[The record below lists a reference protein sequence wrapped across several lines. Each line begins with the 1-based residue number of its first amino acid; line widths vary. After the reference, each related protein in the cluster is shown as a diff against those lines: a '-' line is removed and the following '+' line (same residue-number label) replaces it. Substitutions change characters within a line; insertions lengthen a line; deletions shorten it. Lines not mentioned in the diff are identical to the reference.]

1 VLQPLQKTKGDN
13 KRKRRCGF
21 AYRPSVPMKT
31 RHSSTTMASTTIVGR
46 ALISDPEIQRMI
58 GALARTRNQAW
69 FMRHRFAIA
78 PCCRCGSRGQQWV
91 MVDPLTTASLYL
103 LSKNTKCCEMF
114 PEAAYTAFQIED
126 VARSMALQYPAY

>member
-1 VLQPLQKTKGDN
+1 
-13 KRKRRCGF
+13 
-21 AYRPSVPMKT
+21 
-31 RHSSTTMASTTIVGR
+31 MASTTIVGR
-46 ALISDPEIQRMI
+46 ALISDPLVCADAIPEIQRMI